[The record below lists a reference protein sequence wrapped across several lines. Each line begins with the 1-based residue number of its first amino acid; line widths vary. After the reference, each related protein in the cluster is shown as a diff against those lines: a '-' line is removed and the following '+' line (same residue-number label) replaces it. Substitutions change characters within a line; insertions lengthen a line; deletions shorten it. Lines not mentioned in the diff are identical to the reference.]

1 VHGHHPRGQ
10 RRQHV
15 IVDPVADVGDPAPLD
30 AGQPGDRGEELRR
43 RLATP
48 RPADEA
54 TGSTPQLARRNRS
67 TSTPVLP
74 AAPTTSPISRSAAMH
89 GSASG

>member
-15 IVDPVADVGDPAPLD
+15 IVDPVADVGDPARSTPASPAIAAKNSG
-30 AGQPGDRGEELRR
+30 AG
-43 RLATP
+43 LATP